1 MSNTQKTLHFDRL
14 EVKYLV
20 DRTTRTA
27 LTRDL
32 KALMSPDKH
41 AGPDGS
47 YQVRSL
53 YYDTAAYMAYHEK
66 IDGTAVRHKLRLRAY
81 GEDPSQTPHVR
92 FEVKSRYLSYI
103 YKVTVDVSR
112 EDYEEIDCAIQRHE
126 LPPAHLLG
134 GENVSKEFFRLKHQY
149 NFQPTVLLQYRR
161 EAYERNEM
169 NRVRANFDDNIIAC
183 RDLDLLGPM
192 YGSRRILSYGHS
204 VFEIKVDNVLPYWM
218 HMLISKYNLENRAFS
233 KYCFTAYSESLQT
246 NVSRPNIGY

>member
-1 MSNTQKTLHFDRL
+1 MSDTQKTLHFDRL

-32 KALMSPDKH
+32 KALMRPDKY

-47 YQVRSL
+47 YKVRSL

-103 YKVTVDVSR
+103 FKTTVDVSR
-112 EDYEEIDCAIQRHE
+112 EAYGEMDEAIQRHQ

-134 GENVSKEFFRLKHQY
+134 GEGSSKEFFRLKHQF
-149 NFQPTVLLQYRR
+149 NFEPKILLQYRR
-161 EAYERNEM
+161 EAYERNELK
-169 NRVRANFDDNIIAC
+169 RVRANFDDQIIAC

-192 YGSRRILSYGHS
+192 YGARSILRYGHS
-204 VFEIKVDNVLPYWM
+204 VFEIKVDGILPYWM
-218 HMLISKYNLENRAFS
+218 HMLIKKYNLQNRAFS

-246 NVSRPNIGY
+246 SVARPNLSY